1 MPRVVSLRPGPQTGS
16 DGKWA
21 PPPSPHERQAGPLP
35 PLPSP
40 LPFDKKPRAGAWG
53 APSIPAGGFGYAG
66 TARGLPSARTGLAN
80 RQPGSRSRAF
90 VEFVRR
96 DHLIR
101 RGSGRRFGADG
112 KACEALEA
120 LKIGREGLGALFE
133 RSAGNMPKIATALPP
148 YVECMRESQRHP
160 RAELSRDWRQVK
172 TT

>member
-40 LPFDKKPRAGAWG
+40 LPFDKKPRAVPGV
-53 APSIPAGGFGYAG
+53 PHPYQPAVRYAG

-90 VEFVRR
+90 VAFVRR

-120 LKIGREGLGALFE
+120 LKICREGLGALFE